1 MASIL
6 IGNVK
11 GPKGDT
17 GPQGPQGVQGK
28 QGATGPQGAK
38 GATGDRGNVFW
49 IAPKGGTDITTFQP
63 STTVIGRKPQAGDL
77 YLSGSSY
84 NIYRVTGVN
93 GNTMLYDPT
102 ALANIKGAKGDKG
115 DTGAQG
121 PAGSMSASQIFLAA
135 HPVGSIFEWNKNS
148 NPGTTYGG
156 TWQEAGR
163 GMDSA
168 YRWLRTA

>member
-1 MASIL
+1 MARIK

-28 QGATGPQGAK
+28 QGATGPSGAAA
-38 GATGDRGNVFW
+38 GFGTPTASVDGNTG
-49 IAPKGGTDITTFQP
+49 TP
-63 STTVIGRKPQAGDL
+63 SVTVTA
-77 YLSGSSY
+77 SGS
-84 NIYRVTGVN
+84 
-93 GNTMLYDPT
+93 DT
-102 ALANIKGAKGDKG
+102 AKVFSFAFKNLKGAKGDKG
-115 DTGAQG
+115 DKGDTGPQG

-135 HPVGSIFEWNKNS
+135 HPVGSVFEWNKNS
-148 NPGTTYGG
+148 NPGATYGG

>member
-1 MASIL
+1 MARIL

-17 GPQGPQGVQGK
+17 GETGPQGPQGA
-28 QGATGPQGAK
+28 QGATG
-38 GATGDRGNVFW
+38 ATGPAAGFGTPTASVDGN
-49 IAPKGGTDITTFQP
+49 IGTP
-63 STTVIGRKPQAGDL
+63 SVTVTA
-77 YLSGSSY
+77 SGS
-84 NIYRVTGVN
+84 
-93 GNTMLYDPT
+93 NTEKVFNFAFKNL
-102 ALANIKGAKGDKG
+102 KGAKGDKG
-115 DTGAQG
+115 DKGDTGPQG
-121 PAGSMSASQIFLAA
+121 PAGTMSASQIFLAA
-135 HPVGSIFEWNKNS
+135 HPVGSVFEWNKNS

>member
-63 STTVIGRKPQAGDL
+63 STTVIGRKPQNGDL

-121 PAGSMSASQIFLAA
+121 PAGTMSASQIFLAA
-135 HPVGSIFEWNKNS
+135 HPVGSIVQTTKG
-148 NPGTTYGG
+148 NPGSTYGG
-156 TWQEAGR
+156 TWVERPSIGPR
-163 GMDSA
+163 T
-168 YRWLRTA
+168 WERTA